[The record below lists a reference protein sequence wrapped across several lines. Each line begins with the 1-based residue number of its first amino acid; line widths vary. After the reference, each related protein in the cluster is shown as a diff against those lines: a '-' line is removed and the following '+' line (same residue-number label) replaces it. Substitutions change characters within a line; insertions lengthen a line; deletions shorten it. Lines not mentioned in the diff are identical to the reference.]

1 MVTSSLELPLTPHRK
16 WGKGKKRARK
26 SFQKFPALVK
36 KYHTSNFPVAHGH
49 DDDKYDDKRATHKL
63 QYDFMLLAYLSDIK
77 FTCMQIVPVGN
88 KRRLFFETDREPSL
102 TVTTKRYFT
111 KTKQEKWKE
120 GIRSWREGS
129 TEAGSTKCSRLL
141 ILFLQLSL
149 ALWIPPCR
157 STKATVLYDTSV
169 CNLLWKSKRV
179 KFFLKQRFTLTLW
192 GKNDFSITT

>member
-88 KRRLFFETDREPSL
+88 KRRLFFETDRKPSL
-102 TVTTKRYFT
+102 TVTYKALFHPFILQKKKQKQNKKSEKRGL
-111 KTKQEKWKE
+111 EAE
-120 GIRSWREGS
+120 EREARKL
-129 TEAGSTKCSRLL
+129 EARNVQGC
-141 ILFLQLSL
+141 
-149 ALWIPPCR
+149 
-157 STKATVLYDTSV
+157 
-169 CNLLWKSKRV
+169 
-179 KFFLKQRFTLTLW
+179 
-192 GKNDFSITT
+192 

>member
-88 KRRLFFETDREPSL
+88 KRRLFFGDGQRNIINRHIQSVISQKQNKKSEKRGLEAEEREARKL
-102 TVTTKRYFT
+102 
-111 KTKQEKWKE
+111 
-120 GIRSWREGS
+120 
-129 TEAGSTKCSRLL
+129 EARNVQGC
-141 ILFLQLSL
+141 
-149 ALWIPPCR
+149 
-157 STKATVLYDTSV
+157 
-169 CNLLWKSKRV
+169 
-179 KFFLKQRFTLTLW
+179 
-192 GKNDFSITT
+192 